1 MNEMGNFINAIA
13 ELTKHGIDMNPNFS
27 EWEKW
32 RRKSGVE
39 EVKKLAKHALK
50 KIIECV
56 CGGQSKNKMENSRFC
71 GSMGDG

>member
-32 RRKSGVE
+32 
-39 EVKKLAKHALK
+39 
-50 KIIECV
+50 
-56 CGGQSKNKMENSRFC
+56 
-71 GSMGDG
+71 